1 MRFPGRDVVRLSCVT
16 LPAMILISGCET
28 AKTDPPVMQ
37 CPSWLERII
46 TSPDDAMVDGTKR
59 QITLLNQNIICE
71 CEGQERGFC
80 D

>member
-1 MRFPGRDVVRLSCVT
+1 
-16 LPAMILISGCET
+16 
-28 AKTDPPVMQ
+28 MQ

-46 TSPDDAMVDGTKR
+46 TSPDDTMVDGTKR